1 MLQHSKEVFK
11 AINPVVEERNRRA
24 KLMNQIGEVKNKIM
38 DVQKAMESDPKH
50 VSEKVNEQ
58 TRSLDKKPTD
68 DLEKVLG
75 SLQETY
81 DSLCAETNIFIP
93 TDFSSS
99 RFVKSMKDGKQA
111 VFDEKHNKVGE
122 AFFKN
127 GKMVGEYIEHNLN
140 NYDELKS
147 YFNTSSYV
155 VDSSV
160 KYSEETK
167 CFEKTF
173 FYSIRRN
180 DVEGLSK
187 PIDPLAIIEVGYDEH
202 ERIKYIRRIIHNR
215 YIDKA
220 SFDENG
226 NLLRIHYNIREQNG
240 HYHPHSIVY
249 RRNGQLKYYINEDR
263 FLVEWGSTTRADAN
277 DSFST
282 IRAFGDYR
290 LEPNSNGKICV
301 EIESKE
307 GEAVYF
313 NEYYY
318 AFFRRGQIGPKN
330 IDKPDV
336 KKEGENLVVEKKRM
350 PVLLDTTTSHLEER
364 MIGSLETV
372 PGGYIS
378 SFYSYSSTP
387 YYQEYRSDSKDV
399 VASVSYLVPIDN
411 EEMPLMA
418 IIYNDGKRRVLQK
431 NGNVPPS
438 LLKDVIDDGHNCDL
452 ERIKKLF
459 FDFTSTGYEGLDT
472 SIPVYD
478 TNRDHLPEDVPNHKD
493 AVSEGE
499 IDEAPS
505 NAISDEVNPNP
516 YPSRDSVDRRP
527 EDSFIDKDAM
537 SEGEIDEVTSNA
549 ISDEVNPDLY
559 SSRDSVDRRPED
571 SFNDKDSVDD
581 GAIDEV
587 LNESISEEK
596 NRDLH
601 HEHRHLNPLP
611 EVTFNKEEDAVS
623 EGSIDEVISDAISE
637 GANSKDE
644 GNQVQIIKSIA
655 VDARPEEMIKEEEVH
670 EVNKKP
676 IDVSEDDL
684 DESKV
689 NATQSDHQEID
700 DSGAIDRTN
709 ASAQPH
715 LYV

>member
-1 MLQHSKEVFK
+1 
-11 AINPVVEERNRRA
+11 
-24 KLMNQIGEVKNKIM
+24 
-38 DVQKAMESDPKH
+38 
-50 VSEKVNEQ
+50 
-58 TRSLDKKPTD
+58 
-68 DLEKVLG
+68 
-75 SLQETY
+75 
-81 DSLCAETNIFIP
+81 
-93 TDFSSS
+93 
-99 RFVKSMKDGKQA
+99 
-111 VFDEKHNKVGE
+111 
-122 AFFKN
+122 
-127 GKMVGEYIEHNLN
+127 
-140 NYDELKS
+140 
-147 YFNTSSYV
+147 
-155 VDSSV
+155 
-160 KYSEETK
+160 
-167 CFEKTF
+167 
-173 FYSIRRN
+173 
-180 DVEGLSK
+180 
-187 PIDPLAIIEVGYDEH
+187 
-202 ERIKYIRRIIHNR
+202 
-215 YIDKA
+215 
-220 SFDENG
+220 
-226 NLLRIHYNIREQNG
+226 
-240 HYHPHSIVY
+240 
-249 RRNGQLKYYINEDR
+249 
-263 FLVEWGSTTRADAN
+263 
-277 DSFST
+277 
-282 IRAFGDYR
+282 
-290 LEPNSNGKICV
+290 
-301 EIESKE
+301 
-307 GEAVYF
+307 
-313 NEYYY
+313 
-318 AFFRRGQIGPKN
+318 
-330 IDKPDV
+330 
-336 KKEGENLVVEKKRM
+336 M
-350 PVLLDTTTSHLEER
+350 PVLLDTTTSYLEER

-399 VASVSYLVPIDN
+399 VASVSYLVPIYN

-478 TNRDHLPEDVPNHKD
+478 TNRDHLPEDVPNDKD
-493 AVSEGE
+493 AVDDG
-499 IDEAPS
+499 A
-505 NAISDEVNPNP
+505 
-516 YPSRDSVDRRP
+516 
-527 EDSFIDKDAM
+527 
-537 SEGEIDEVTSNA
+537 IDEVTSNA

-571 SFNDKDSVDD
+571 SFIDKDAVDD

-587 LNESISEEK
+587 TSNAISDEV
-596 NRDLH
+596 NPDLYSSRDSVD
-601 HEHRHLNPLP
+601 RRP
-611 EVTFNKEEDAVS
+611 EDSFIDKDAVDD
-623 EGSIDEVISDAISE
+623 GAIDEVISDAISE